1 MKLGGKFYL
10 ITFFAVSHFLMACEK
25 NIQFK
30 LNETQ
35 PVLVVDAEIE
45 NDKEPRV
52 VLTKSLPYY
61 AQLGPEVL
69 VNLFV
74 HDADVSLTDGIT
86 THHLKEY
93 AVPVFPGIN
102 YYYYG
107 IDPTQT
113 PIIGQLN
120 TSYQLTIVS
129 DGQTYHT
136 QTTIPALGRT
146 PDSLFFKP
154 SPFNPD
160 TAKRLAYLTV
170 TDPPGLGNYIRYFT
184 KTNSEPF
191 FTAENSVY
199 TDEVIDGTTFTIL
212 LNKGYDRNNPPEP
225 NENFFKSGD
234 TVTLKFCNIDKPTY
248 TFWNT
253 WEFAAQAIGN
263 PFSQPNKVIG
273 NISNGALGAFS
284 GYAASYKK
292 VIVN

>member
-1 MKLGGKFYL
+1 MKRYCEYQLL
-10 ITFFAVSHFLMACEK
+10 LLSIISVLLLSCEK
-25 NIQFK
+25 NINFK

-35 PVLVVDAEIE
+35 SVLVVDASIE
-45 NDKEPRV
+45 NDKDPRI

-61 AQLGPEVL
+61 AQLGPDVL
-69 VNLFV
+69 RDLFV
-74 HDADVSLTDGIT
+74 HDADVVLSDGLV

-93 AVPVFPGIN
+93 AVPIFPGIN
-102 YYYYG
+102 YYYYST
-107 IDPTQT
+107 DPAQ
-113 PIIGQLN
+113 PPLIGQLN
-120 TSYQLTIVS
+120 TTYQLTIIS
-129 DGQTYHT
+129 EGKTYQS
-136 QTTIPALGRT
+136 QTTIPTLGRT

-160 TAKRLAYLTV
+160 TSKRLAYLTI
-170 TDPPGLGNYIRYFT
+170 TDPPGLGNYVRYFT
-184 KTNSEPF
+184 QTNSEPF
-191 FTAENSVY
+191 FPPNNSVY
-199 TDEVIDGTTFTIL
+199 SDEVIDGTTFTVL
-212 LNKGYDRNNPPEP
+212 LEKGFDRNNPPDLK
-225 NENFFKSGD
+225 ENFFKYGD
-234 TVTLKFCNIDKPTY
+234 TVTVKFCNIDRATY

>member
-1 MKLGGKFYL
+1 MRLDGKFYL
-10 ITFFAVSHFLMACEK
+10 ITIFAVSHLLLACEK
-25 NIQFK
+25 NIQFN

-86 THHLKEY
+86 IHHLKEY

-120 TSYQLTIVS
+120 TSYHLTIVS
-129 DGQTYHT
+129 EGQTYHT

-146 PDSLFFKP
+146 PDSLFFK
-154 SPFNPD
+154 
-160 TAKRLAYLTV
+160 
-170 TDPPGLGNYIRYFT
+170 
-184 KTNSEPF
+184 
-191 FTAENSVY
+191 
-199 TDEVIDGTTFTIL
+199 
-212 LNKGYDRNNPPEP
+212 
-225 NENFFKSGD
+225 
-234 TVTLKFCNIDKPTY
+234 
-248 TFWNT
+248 
-253 WEFAAQAIGN
+253 IGRAH
-263 PFSQPNKVIG
+263 V
-273 NISNGALGAFS
+273 
-284 GYAASYKK
+284 
-292 VIVN
+292 